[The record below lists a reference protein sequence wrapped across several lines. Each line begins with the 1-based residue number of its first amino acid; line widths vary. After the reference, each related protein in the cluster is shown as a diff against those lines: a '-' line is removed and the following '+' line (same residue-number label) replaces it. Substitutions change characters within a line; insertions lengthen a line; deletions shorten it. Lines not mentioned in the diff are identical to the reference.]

1 MNDFIKQLSTAMS
14 SANNS
19 DRPSALRKDTIIE
32 IAEALRKILFPICF
46 ECDMGGTSSVL
57 IEEQLCFVYEN
68 LQAQILAALPRE
80 DGTQAASLSERA
92 KSITEAFLTK
102 LPHLKEVL
110 RHDVEA
116 AFDGDPAA
124 ESCEEVVIAYPGL
137 FAISIYRIA
146 HELHLLE
153 VPLLPRIMTEYA
165 HSVTGIDIH
174 PGATIGEYFFID
186 HGTGVVIGETSIIG
200 NHVKIYQGV
209 TLGARSTKKGQ
220 RLKGVKRHPT
230 IGDNVTIY
238 ANTTILGGD
247 VVIGNGATIGGNA
260 FIVSSVAEGA
270 KVAIKLPK
278 LNIKQQS
285 ND

>member
-1 MNDFIKQLSTAMS
+1 MNDFIKQLSTTMS
-14 SANNS
+14 SAS
-19 DRPSALRKDTIIE
+19 SADRPSQLKKDTIIQ
-32 IAEALRKILFPICF
+32 IAETLRKILFPICF
-46 ECDMGGTSSVL
+46 ECDAADASSL
-57 IEEQLCFVYEN
+57 LMEEQLSFVYEN
-68 LQAQILAALPRE
+68 LQAQILATLPCE
-80 DGTQAASLSERA
+80 DGQTAMLSDRA
-92 KSITEAFLTK
+92 KSITEAFLSK
-102 LPHLKEVL
+102 LPRLKEVL
-110 RHDVEA
+110 RYDVEA

-124 ESCEEVVIAYPGL
+124 ESHEEVVIAYPGF

-146 HELHLLE
+146 HELHLLN

-165 HSVTGIDIH
+165 HSATGIDIH
-174 PGATIGEYFFID
+174 PAATIGEYFFID

-247 VVIGNGATIGGNA
+247 VLIGNGATIGGNA

-278 LNIKQQS
+278 LKIK
-285 ND
+285 

>member
-1 MNDFIKQLSTAMS
+1 MNDFIKQLSTTMS

-19 DRPSALRKDTIIE
+19 DKPSAIKKDTIIE
-32 IAEALRKILFPICF
+32 IAEALRRILFPICF
-46 ECDMGGTSSVL
+46 ECDAAVSSEL
-57 IEEQLCFVYEN
+57 IEEQLRFVYEN
-68 LQAQILAALPRE
+68 LQAQILATLPRE
-80 DGTQAASLSERA
+80 DDMQTANLTDRA
-92 KSITEAFLTK
+92 KCITEAFLSK

-110 RHDVEA
+110 RCDVEA

-124 ESCEEVVIAYPGL
+124 KSHEEVVIAYPGL

-174 PGATIGEYFFID
+174 PAATIGEYFFID
-186 HGTGVVIGETSIIG
+186 HGTGVVIGETTTIG

-209 TLGARSTKKGQ
+209 TLGARSTRKGQ

-238 ANTTILGGD
+238 SNTTILGGD

-260 FIVSSVAEGA
+260 FIVSSIAEGA
-270 KVAIKLPK
+270 KAAIKLPK
-278 LNIKQQS
+278 LKIKQQS
-285 ND
+285 SD